1 VKTIL
6 CIASYFKG
14 SEFLVRC
21 KREGFHVV
29 LLTVE
34 PLLGK
39 PWPREHVD
47 EVFAVPSMRDRAVV
61 VNVVS
66 YLARTREIFR
76 VAALDDYDV
85 EVAAHLREHLRVPG
99 MGETTARYFRDKLA
113 MRARAR
119 DRGIPVP
126 EFVHALNDDQMRA
139 FFRSVPTPWLL
150 KPRSEASSIGI
161 KKLENE
167 EAAWKAVEELG
178 DNRASYLIERM
189 IPGDVL
195 HVDAIISE
203 RVPVLAEVHQYRRPL
218 LEIWT
223 QGGIFGSTTVERG
236 SELEASVLAVFRSI
250 VEHLGLVRGVT
261 HTELIRGRDDGKIY
275 FLETSARVGGVHIA
289 DLVAAS
295 TGIHLWSEW
304 AVIEL
309 AQDERPYTLP
319 ERRFDYGGLIV
330 SLSRQEH
337 PDTSAYTDPEI
348 VWRMTDN
355 PYHVGLVVRSPSRAR
370 VEELLA
376 SYEQR
381 IAHDFLATL
390 PPASSATA

>member
-1 VKTIL
+1 
-6 CIASYFKG
+6 
-14 SEFLVRC
+14 
-21 KREGFHVV
+21 
-29 LLTVE
+29 
-34 PLLGK
+34 
-39 PWPREHVD
+39 
-47 EVFAVPSMRDRAVV
+47 
-61 VNVVS
+61 
-66 YLARTREIFR
+66 
-76 VAALDDYDV
+76 
-85 EVAAHLREHLRVPG
+85 
-99 MGETTARYFRDKLA
+99 
-113 MRARAR
+113 
-119 DRGIPVP
+119 
-126 EFVHALNDDQMRA
+126 
-139 FFRSVPTPWLL
+139 
-150 KPRSEASSIGI
+150 
-161 KKLENE
+161 
-167 EAAWKAVEELG
+167 
-178 DNRASYLIERM
+178 
-189 IPGDVL
+189 
-195 HVDAIISE
+195 
-203 RVPVLAEVHQYRRPL
+203 
-218 LEIWT
+218 
-223 QGGIFGSTTVERG
+223 
-236 SELEASVLAVFRSI
+236 
-250 VEHLGLVRGVT
+250 
-261 HTELIRGRDDGKIY
+261 
-275 FLETSARVGGVHIA
+275 VHIA